1 MPNLKL
7 KDTLTKYPRSVLD
20 ENDDMS
26 ALSLSNE
33 SVRINGSLEITDV
46 PASEFDTNQYLVL
59 DGDTVKTRNVPGDIS
74 SISFTSLDDFS
85 TQNISSGVAD
95 FVTDG
100 SNGITTEIAAGPIIK
115 ITGEDA
121 STSNKGVAKFNTAN
135 FSVSS
140 GDVTIKDGGVDLTAE
155 VTGELPN
162 ANVADL
168 PTSKITS
175 GTMAD
180 ARIASSNV
188 TQHEGDIDAVGVL
201 ASGSIASGFG
211 TIVTG
216 NKISTT
222 AGLESAK
229 LDVEAATLTASTAGT
244 DTAIDISQT
253 LNAGSG
259 ENNAMVVEKY
269 AMLRGVLTETDA
281 AGWDSKYFMQMVG
294 GSGGDTD
301 KFTTDI
307 SGNVV
312 SAGTITS
319 SNGVCGGGR
328 FQVQGQ
334 YEVYGRYGSV
344 NTWYTGNQ
352 SYGTS
357 IAVADW
363 STGGTKY
370 NYAQFTASA
379 QVKLQSWTFN
389 GSFSTTKDYE
399 LEMWH
404 VEAPSNGSSTPDA
417 ATKVGSTQS
426 ITASAAR
433 LYVIKDDDLD
443 YTIPI
448 SDQLYL
454 LTRYTDGSGTVYQYG
469 TVGME
474 FSYD

>member
-1 MPNLKL
+1 MPYKTKGNRLVNEVTLGDGYPLSSNLKPL
-7 KDTLTKYPRSVLD
+7 KVGGKTSPLEMATAYPDDSNSAKVKVVGDLEVTGKITGND
-20 ENDDMS
+20 ES
-26 ALSLSNE
+26 
-33 SVRINGSLEITDV
+33 
-46 PASEFDTNQYLVL
+46 
-59 DGDTVKTRNVPGDIS
+59 GDITS
-74 SISFTSLDDFS
+74 VGVTSLNDA
-85 TQNISSGVAD
+85 SSDTTNSGSVN
-95 FVTDG
+95 FVTQG
-100 SNGITTEIAAGPIIK
+100 STGITTSITAGPTIN
-115 ITGEDA
+115 ITGTA
-121 STSNKGVAKFNTAN
+121 ATSFVKGVVELATTAETTT
-135 FSVSS
+135 
-140 GDVTIKDGGVDLTAE
+140 GTDAARAVTPDGLKDGYQGS
-155 VTGELPN
+155 
-162 ANVADL
+162 ANV
-168 PTSKITS
+168 
-175 GTMAD
+175 
-180 ARIASSNV
+180 V
-188 TQHEGDIDAVGVL
+188 TTGAL
-201 ASGSIASGFG
+201 NSGSITNGFDSIDVG
-211 TIVTG
+211 D
-216 NKISTT
+216 NKIATT
-222 AGLESAK
+222 GTLEAGR
-229 LDVEAATLTASTAGT
+229 LDVEAATLTTSTAGT
-244 DTAIDISQT
+244 DTVIDISQT

-259 ENNAMVVEKY
+259 ENSGPAVEKY
-269 AMLRGVLTETDA
+269 AMIRGAVTETDA
-281 AGWDSKYFMQMVG
+281 AGWESKYFMQMVG

-334 YEVYGRYGSV
+334 YEVYGRYGLV

-357 IAVADW
+357 IAVGDW
-363 STGGTKY
+363 ASGGQKY

-448 SDQLYL
+448 GDQLYL